1 MTRIGLRTLSEQ
13 ECRAFLDSTSL
24 GRIGLRIGE
33 SPAIL
38 PVNYRLLDGD
48 VVFRSDPGS
57 KLTAALMG
65 LQVAFEVDG
74 STGEGDGW
82 SVLVVGYAEQVRDTD
97 TLERVDRLGLEPW
110 VEGHR
115 DAVVRIDTRSITGR
129 RIVSR

>member
-1 MTRIGLRTLSEQ
+1 MTRTGLQTLSER
-13 ECRAFLDSTSL
+13 ECRALLDTTSL

-57 KLTAALMG
+57 KLMAALMG
-65 LQVAFEVDG
+65 LQVAFEVDA
-74 STGEGDGW
+74 STGPGDGW
-82 SVLVVGYAEQVRDTD
+82 SVLVVGYAEQVRDRG

-115 DAVVRIDTRSITGR
+115 DAVVRIDARSITGR